1 MKRLLVTVA
10 LALLAVPSFAAIQ
23 YEFTQKN
30 ITGDAIQPATDL
42 TARAT
47 IDGARSRVEFLAGN
61 LYPPGTYVI
70 STDGFRRL
78 YFVDPQKKWYT
89 EVDTSSI
96 TASLGSGSITI
107 ENFKSDVKKLDDSQ
121 VIAGVPTQHYRISM
135 SYDITLMMKMIP
147 LKQHVQTDI
156 DSWTTMQ
163 FGTVGSSFL
172 GNTTTRTGNPQLD
185 ELIATETTKV
195 PGFPL
200 RHQVSI
206 KTNYDAPSRTN
217 LQRPTSKSIT
227 RETWVT
233 SIRET
238 NAAPALFTFPATY
251 RRADQPEV
259 QQTGPPTQTLTF
271 EPAGGTK

>member
-10 LALLAVPSFAAIQ
+10 LALFAVPSFAAIQ
-23 YEFTQKN
+23 YEFAQKN
-30 ITGDAIQPATDL
+30 ITGDAVSPATDL

-47 IDGARSRVEFLAGN
+47 VDGDRSRIEFLGGN

-70 STDGFRRL
+70 STDGYRRL
-78 YFVDPQKKWYT
+78 YFVDPAKKWYT
-89 EVDTSSI
+89 EVNTSSI
-96 TASLGSGSITI
+96 TAALGGGSITI
-107 ENFKSDVKKLDDSQ
+107 ENFKSDVKKLDDQQ
-121 VIAGVPTQHYRISM
+121 VIAGVPADHYRINM
-135 SYDITLMMKMIP
+135 SYDITLMMKTIP
-147 LKQHVQTDI
+147 LKQHVRTEI
-156 DSWTTMQ
+156 DTWTTTQ
-163 FGTVGSSFL
+163 FGTMSQSFIGSSM
-172 GNTTTRTGNPQLD
+172 RTGNPQID
-185 ELIATETTKV
+185 QLIDAETTKV

-206 KTNYDAPSRTN
+206 KTNYDAPARTN

-238 NAAPALFTFPATY
+238 TAAPALFTFPANY
-251 RRADQPEV
+251 RRADQPEIP
-259 QQTGPPTQTLTF
+259 QSSTQTLNF